1 MVRHAAAAAA
11 VVWLCGCAQPAQMV
25 RLSAAQL
32 QGLEPLSVVE
42 VIGQDSLAA
51 QDTFSAVNVNVLPN
65 PSVPILAG
73 ALGGALGMAIINSEM
88 QAEARRFTEKHM
100 QPLRAALQGLDA
112 KATLGDSLRQALA
125 KQPAQFGSYAV
136 VGVAP
141 TDGGPHIVVDTSY
154 AMTPDFSALQVIAA
168 VLIRALDNAGDKPVY
183 RSVLIYQSPR
193 QDVQEKTVANG
204 KRMLEQENT
213 RYATLHIDADIVRA
227 NAALARRN
235 PEMSR
240 LRQKI
245 ADEQFQHRQRLSQA
259 AASSWDADTR
269 AQRLAEA
276 WATRRGE
283 ALKVAMRAS
292 GAEIARL
299 LQLDLADALAAGQVE
314 QPRTVFKDEV
324 REIDYRLG
332 GGMISLAVSDSDASL
347 KKPSPMVTVPMPV
360 MGC

>member
-11 VVWLCGCAQPAQMV
+11 VVGLCGCAQQAQMV
-25 RLSAAQL
+25 RPSAAQL
-32 QGLEPLSVVE
+32 QALEPLSVVE

-73 ALGGALGMAIINSEM
+73 ALGGALGMAIINAEM
-88 QAEARRFTEKHM
+88 QAEARRFAEKHL
-100 QPLRAALQGLDA
+100 QPLRAALQGFDA
-112 KATLGDSLRQALA
+112 RATLADSLRQALA
-125 KQPAQFGSYAV
+125 QQPSQFGSYAV
-136 VGVAP
+136 AGVAP
-141 TDGGPHIVVDTSY
+141 ADGGPHIVVDTSY

-168 VLIRALDNAGDKPVY
+168 VSIRASDNAGDKPVY
-183 RSVLIYQSPR
+183 RNVLVYQSPR
-193 QDVQEKTVANG
+193 QDVQEKTAADS

-213 RYATLHIDADIVRA
+213 RYAALHVDEDIGRA
-227 NAALARRN
+227 NAALARRD
-235 PEMSR
+235 PELSR
-240 LRQKI
+240 LHQKI
-245 ADEQFQHRQRLSQA
+245 ADEQFQHRQRRSQA

-269 AQRLAEA
+269 AQRRAEA

-292 GAEIARL
+292 GGEIAHM
-299 LQLDLADALAAGQVE
+299 LQLDLADALAAGRVE
-314 QPRTVFKDEV
+314 QPRTVFKNGV

-332 GGMISLAVSDSDASL
+332 GGMISLAMSDSDASL

-360 MGC
+360 MGR